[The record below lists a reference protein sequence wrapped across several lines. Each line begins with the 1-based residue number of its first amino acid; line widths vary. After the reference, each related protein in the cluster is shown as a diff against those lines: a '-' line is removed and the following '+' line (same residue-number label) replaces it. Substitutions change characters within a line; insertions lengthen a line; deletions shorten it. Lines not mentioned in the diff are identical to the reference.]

1 MLPTG
6 RKSELTGALAVVE
19 GAVGWKE
26 TGEMGT
32 TKISCLGNLTL
43 PILFVT

>member
-1 MLPTG
+1 MLPTD
-6 RKSELTGALAVVE
+6 KKIELTGALPVVE

-32 TKISCLGNLTL
+32 TKITCPVNLTL

>member
-1 MLPTG
+1 MLPTD
-6 RKSELTGALAVVE
+6 RKSELTGAIALVE

-32 TKISCLGNLTL
+32 KKISCLGNLTTKITKL
-43 PILFVT
+43 K